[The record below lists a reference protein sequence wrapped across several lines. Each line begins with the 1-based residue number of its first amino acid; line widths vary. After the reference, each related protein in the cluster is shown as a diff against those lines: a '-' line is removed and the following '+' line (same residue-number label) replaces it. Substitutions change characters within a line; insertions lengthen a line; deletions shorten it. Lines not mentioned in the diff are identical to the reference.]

1 MTGGFLLVFTQL
13 RKENGATFVALSD
26 FRGLGKTENLVC

>member
-13 RKENGATFVALSD
+13 RKENGATFSAISD
-26 FRGLGKTENLVC
+26 FRGLAKTENLVC